1 MSYKLVF
8 KKQALKEF
16 EKLPRDIA
24 NQFQAKLKER
34 LQNPRIASAQ
44 LRQLPDC
51 YKIKLRNAGYRL
63 VYQVIEDE
71 IVVCVIAVGKR
82 ERSLVYAKAKS
93 RL

>member
-71 IVVCVIAVGKR
+71 IVVCVIAVGRR
-82 ERSLVYAKAKS
+82 ERNLVYAKAKS

>member
-71 IVVCVIAVGKR
+71 VVVCVIAVGRR

>member
-8 KKQALKEF
+8 KKKALKEF

>member
-1 MSYKLVF
+1 MSYQLVF
-8 KKQALKEF
+8 RKQALKEF

-24 NQFQAKLKER
+24 NQFLDRLAER
-34 LQNPRIASAQ
+34 LQQPRIPSAQ

-63 VYQVIEDE
+63 VYQVMDQE

-82 ERSLVYAKAKS
+82 DRGWVYRKAQERL
-93 RL
+93 

>member
-63 VYQVIEDE
+63 VYQVIEGE
-71 IVVCVIAVGKR
+71 IVVCVIAVGRR